1 MTNREREIL
10 KLIKENPM
18 ITQKQLAD
26 ILGITRSS
34 VAVHITN
41 LMKKG
46 YILGRGYIL
55 DKEAYVTVIGGANMD
70 IQGFP
75 YEKLKY
81 RDSNPGT
88 IKVSPGGVGR
98 NIAENLTR
106 LGVSVKLITALG
118 KDMYGNKLMEEA
130 KKAGFDMLDSLI
142 LEGESTSS
150 YISILDEEGDMALAI
165 SHMDVLEKITIDF
178 IKSKNNIID
187 NSTLLII
194 DTNIPKDV
202 IEYIAITY
210 KDKPM
215 FLDTVSTTKAKKV
228 KDIIGYFHTI
238 KPNRL
243 EAEILS
249 GIEIKDEK
257 NLIKASEYFLAK
269 GVKRVYITLGSQGV
283 FYNDGKNIGHLK
295 GPEVEVVNTT
305 GAGDA
310 FVAALIYG
318 YMKGYDIEE
327 CAKMGIASSILA
339 LIHEDTINPNMSVEN
354 IKNYMKEV
362 KKC

>member
-1 MTNREREIL
+1 MTKREREIL
-10 KLIKENPM
+10 RLIKENPM

-55 DKEAYVTVIGGANMD
+55 DMEAYVTVIGGANID

-75 YEKLKY
+75 YEKLSY

-88 IKVSPGGVGR
+88 IKVSSGGVGR
-98 NIAENLTR
+98 NIAENLAK
-106 LGVSVKLITALG
+106 LGVSVKLITAIG

-150 YISILDEEGDMALAI
+150 YISILDEEGDMVLAI
-165 SHMDVLEKITIDF
+165 SHMDILDKISIDF
-178 IKSKNNIID
+178 IRDKHNIIE
-187 NSTLLII
+187 NSSLLIV
-194 DTNIPKDV
+194 DTNIPRDV
-202 IEYIAITY
+202 IEYIALTY
-210 KDKPM
+210 KDKPI

-238 KPNRL
+238 KPNKI

-249 GIEIKDEK
+249 GIKIEEEED
-257 NLIKASEYFLAK
+257 LIRVSEYFL
-269 GVKRVYITLGSQGV
+269 GNGIKRVYISLGREGV
-283 FYNDGKNIGHLK
+283 FYNDGVKRGRLK
-295 GPEVEVVNTT
+295 GPKVEVVNTT

-310 FVAALIYG
+310 FVAALAYG
-318 YMKGYDIEE
+318 YMNGYDIEE

-339 LIHEDTINPNMSVEN
+339 LIHEDTINPNMSIEN